1 MLRDRLRCLGIQLTE
16 NSKCNIPCSYWYHA
30 CMVRRARGQIFG
42 SGLFRPHQLYTN
54 WQNEISCFIQTKCM
68 VHQVRIRLVLSSN
81 WRPKVPLRLRREML
95 LFRLVNTIAR
105 EITADICLWNFHTM
119 PSNVLMFS
127 CGFYTVLILILV
139 GSLNLHT

>member
-1 MLRDRLRCLGIQLTE
+1 MRA
-16 NSKCNIPCSYWYHA
+16 WYGVLVVKSLAPA
-30 CMVRRARGQIFG
+30 CFN
-42 SGLFRPHQLYTN
+42 RPHQLYTN

-81 WRPKVPLRLRREML
+81 WRPKVPLRLRREIIML

-139 GSLNLHT
+139 GSLNLHTLEITVLI